1 MGDIG
6 FFGFKLFRCG
16 TLKTDDIFAVGVC
29 SVMSASHIDLEV
41 ERAEAQ
47 AQAWADVDS
56 LSFFTNS
63 GHDSRK
69 P

>member
-1 MGDIG
+1 MTRNLGDIG

-47 AQAWADVDS
+47 AQA
-56 LSFFTNS
+56 
-63 GHDSRK
+63 
-69 P
+69 